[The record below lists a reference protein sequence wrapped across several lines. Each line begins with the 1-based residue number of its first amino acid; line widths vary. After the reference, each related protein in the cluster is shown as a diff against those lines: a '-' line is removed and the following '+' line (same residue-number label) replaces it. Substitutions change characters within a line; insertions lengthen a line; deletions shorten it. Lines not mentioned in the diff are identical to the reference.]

1 MFTGCLRVR
10 PFTIIEDQG
19 FKSLIKT
26 GRPEHYLPSKST
38 VSRDVRLVFVNVRKR
53 MAKMMQVS
61 RYYTQ
66 SLAATILNI
75 LPQEYEGNLNFATDA
90 WTSPNHKSFV
100 AVSVHF
106 EHRGKPMCIILY
118 VVEVAK
124 VTYLLIVSKSILMIK
139 LSRTQDIIL
148 QLRLHRFWMSLV
160 YQKR

>member
-1 MFTGCLRVR
+1 M
-10 PFTIIEDQG
+10 
-19 FKSLIKT
+19 KT
-26 GRPEHYLPSKST
+26 GRPEYYLPSKST

-66 SLAATILNI
+66 NLTATILNI

-106 EHRGKPMCIILY
+106 EHGGKPMCMILD
-118 VVEVAK
+118 VIEVAK
-124 VTYLLIVSKSILMIK
+124 VTYLLIVSKSILMIN
-139 LSRTQDIIL
+139 
-148 QLRLHRFWMSLV
+148 
-160 YQKR
+160 

>member
-1 MFTGCLRVR
+1 MSESLR
-10 PFTIIEDQG
+10 PFAIVEDRG
-19 FKSLIKT
+19 FKSLMKT
-26 GRPEHYLPSKST
+26 GRPEYYLPSKST

>member
-1 MFTGCLRVR
+1 VSENLR
-10 PFTIIEDQG
+10 PFTIVEDQG
-19 FKSLIKT
+19 FKSLMKT
-26 GRPEHYLPSKST
+26 GRPEYYIPSKST
-38 VSRDVRLVFVNVRKR
+38 VSRDVRLVFANVRKY

-66 SLAATILNI
+66 NLTATILNI
-75 LPQEYEGNLNFATDA
+75 MPQEYEGNLNFATDA

-106 EHRGKPMCIILY
+106 EHKGKPMCMILD

-139 LSRTQDIIL
+139 FSHIQDIIL
-148 QLRLHRFWMSLV
+148 RLRSRRFWMSLV
-160 YQKR
+160 YQRR

>member
-1 MFTGCLRVR
+1 VSESLR
-10 PFTIIEDQG
+10 PFAIVEDRG
-19 FKSLIKT
+19 FKSLMKT
-26 GRPEHYLPSKST
+26 GRPEYYLPSKST

-106 EHRGKPMCIILY
+106 EHRGKPMCIILD

-148 QLRLHRFWMSLV
+148 QLRLHRFWTSLV

>member
-1 MFTGCLRVR
+1 VSESLR
-10 PFTIIEDQG
+10 PFAIVEDRG
-19 FKSLIKT
+19 FKSLMKT
-26 GRPEHYLPSKST
+26 GRPEYYLPSKST

-66 SLAATILNI
+66 NLTATILNI

-106 EHRGKPMCIILY
+106 EHGGKPMCMILD
-118 VVEVAK
+118 VIEVAK
-124 VTYLLIVSKSILMIK
+124 VTYLLIVSKSILMIN
-139 LSRTQDIIL
+139 
-148 QLRLHRFWMSLV
+148 
-160 YQKR
+160 

>member
-1 MFTGCLRVR
+1 
-10 PFTIIEDQG
+10 
-19 FKSLIKT
+19 
-26 GRPEHYLPSKST
+26 
-38 VSRDVRLVFVNVRKR
+38 

>member
-1 MFTGCLRVR
+1 VAESLR
-10 PFTIIEDQG
+10 PFTIVEDRG
-19 FKSLIKT
+19 FKSLMKT
-26 GRPEHYLPSKST
+26 GRPEYYLPSKST

-66 SLAATILNI
+66 NLGATILNI

-106 EHRGKPMCIILY
+106 EHKGKPMCMILD

-124 VTYLLIVSKSILMIK
+124 VTYLLIVLKIILTIK

-148 QLRLHRFWMSLV
+148 RLRLRRFWMSSV
-160 YQKR
+160 YQRR

>member
-1 MFTGCLRVR
+1 MSESLR
-10 PFTIIEDQG
+10 PFAIVEDRG
-19 FKSLIKT
+19 FKSLMKT
-26 GRPEHYLPSKST
+26 GRPEYYLPSKST

-148 QLRLHRFWMSLV
+148 QLCLHRFWMSLV